1 MAVGEIPSRYV
12 SAGSFS
18 LESKIGGIVQSLTAG
33 AVLGA
38 AVGFQGW
45 EHSDPLSE
53 WIPLSRSL
61 THCIV
66 SSKAV
71 CNWTRACVL

>member
-18 LESKIGGIVQSLTAG
+18 LESKIGGIVQALTAG

-38 AVGFQGW
+38 AV
-45 EHSDPLSE
+45 
-53 WIPLSRSL
+53 
-61 THCIV
+61 
-66 SSKAV
+66 
-71 CNWTRACVL
+71 RAGNTPIHYQSGYHYPVPRHTA

>member
-1 MAVGEIPSRYV
+1 MGEIPSRYV

-38 AVGFQGW
+38 AVRFQGW

-53 WIPLSRSL
+53 W
-61 THCIV
+61 
-66 SSKAV
+66 
-71 CNWTRACVL
+71 